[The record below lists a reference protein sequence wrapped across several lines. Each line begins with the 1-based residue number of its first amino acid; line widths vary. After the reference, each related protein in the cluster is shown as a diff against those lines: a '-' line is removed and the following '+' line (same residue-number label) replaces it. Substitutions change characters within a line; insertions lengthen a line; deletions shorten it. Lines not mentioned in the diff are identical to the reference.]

1 MGVPT
6 NENTEFK
13 IFGPTNGSDTTT
25 IQGAIDQDSNGAV
38 DGDTKFSELIAAS
51 DTSKFNSIY
60 AGAVIT
66 NRNQITCAAQYRG
79 YPASSENNTAAGSN
93 FGTGNLI
100 GHFGTTG
107 YSTLTWRVT
116 VNFVGY
122 FQKIVIIGGS
132 ENCLHGCAYTSAS
145 KPTSPSNPDGTG
157 TIKVERLTDS
167 SSNSNTAVNDDGDVQ
182 LTLSGGTITG
192 STSNTQSMS
201 IFDNNTRGSYS
212 FTAGQTFDNTFT
224 VSGLTVAAGDTFQ
237 LDITEG

>member
-6 NENTEFK
+6 DENTNFEM
-13 IFGPTNGSDTTT
+13 FGPTDGSDTTT
-25 IQGAIDQDSNGAV
+25 IQGAIDEGSNGAV
-38 DGDTKFSELIAAS
+38 DSDTKFSELIAAS

-66 NRNQITCAAQYRG
+66 NLNQITKASQYRG
-79 YPASSENNTAAGSN
+79 YPATSANNTSAASN
-93 FGTGNLI
+93 FGIGNLI

-122 FQKIVIIGGS
+122 FQKVVTIGGS

-145 KPTSPSNPDGTG
+145 KPNTDDPDGTG

-167 SSNSNTAVNDDGDVQ
+167 SSNSNNEVNDDGDVQ
-182 LTLSGGTITG
+182 LVVSGGTISA

-201 IFDNNTRGSYS
+201 SYDSSTRGVYS
-212 FTAGQTFDNTFT
+212 FSAGQTFDNTFT
-224 VSGLTVAAGDTFQ
+224 VSGLTVAAGDSFQ